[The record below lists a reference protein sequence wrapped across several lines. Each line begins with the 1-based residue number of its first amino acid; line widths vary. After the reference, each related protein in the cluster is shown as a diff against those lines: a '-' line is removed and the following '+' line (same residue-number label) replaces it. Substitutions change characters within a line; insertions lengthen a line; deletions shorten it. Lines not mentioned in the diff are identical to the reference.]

1 MYNSGDA
8 AEQVVRISLEGTEV
22 ALKLTGSA
30 AKNIAAMLYAVWKNR
45 DKNKTKGHQRLS
57 AMLKSGKELK
67 VFTVSEEHL
76 KQFAT
81 EAKRYGVVYCA
92 LRGKERSADG
102 MVDIMVR
109 AEDASKINR
118 IVERFKLATV
128 DTVSIKRDIEQSK
141 ADKTAPSAPE
151 QEKPDKAADD
161 RLLDDLMGAPVQ
173 KEERASP
180 NPAAAKK
187 KAERDELYALANAT
201 AEAVC
206 ADGGKF
212 REYLDVQAAFRNY
225 SATNALLILATKP
238 NACRLGDKDFWRDQ
252 GVYIKRQ
259 EFGRP
264 IKIVESNGEYTRD
277 DGSIGVSYNIK
288 RVYDI
293 SQTTAG
299 TRAPQAVSHDARALL
314 NALIY
319 KRPASVQ
326 SVDELPNGMAAV
338 YDRGQ
343 NAVFVRRGLS
353 ANDLFC
359 GLSKALAQAELART
373 GKEYTEENAGFK
385 AQCVSYILGKEFGV
399 DVSGYAFEAPADF
412 LHTDDPQ
419 TIRAELTDIRNTAY
433 DISARM
439 MRSLEQSKAPRL
451 SDQER

>member
-1 MYNSGDA
+1 M
-8 AEQVVRISLEGTEV
+8 
-22 ALKLTGSA
+22 
-30 AKNIAAMLYAVWKNR
+30 
-45 DKNKTKGHQRLS
+45 
-57 AMLKSGKELK
+57 
-67 VFTVSEEHL
+67 
-76 KQFAT
+76 
-81 EAKRYGVVYCA
+81 
-92 LRGKERSADG
+92 
-102 MVDIMVR
+102 
-109 AEDASKINR
+109 
-118 IVERFKLATV
+118 
-128 DTVSIKRDIEQSK
+128 
-141 ADKTAPSAPE
+141 
-151 QEKPDKAADD
+151 
-161 RLLDDLMGAPVQ
+161 
-173 KEERASP
+173 
-180 NPAAAKK
+180 
-187 KAERDELYALANAT
+187 
-201 AEAVC
+201 
-206 ADGGKF
+206 
-212 REYLDVQAAFRNY
+212 QAAFRNY

-238 NACRLGDKDFWRDQ
+238 DACRLGDKDFWRDQ

-293 SQTTAG
+293 SQTTAR

-319 KRPASVQ
+319 KRPAPVQ
-326 SVDELPNGMAAV
+326 SVDELPNGMDAV
-338 YDRGQ
+338 YDREQ
-343 NAVFVRRGLS
+343 NTVFVRRGLS